1 MKKLLFLGLI
11 LLFPAALLAQR
22 TISGVVVDENNV
34 SLPGVNVTIKGTF
47 SGTAT
52 DREGKFSL
60 TVNDGEVLVFSFI
73 GYKKVETPVAGLT
86 TLNITLELDLVGMD
100 EVVVIGYGTTTRK
113 EITGSVTSVKSDRFI
128 SGDLRTPMAAIQ
140 GLVPGLSIVSTD
152 GNNPNAEHTI
162 RLRGLNSF
170 SGGKSPLILVDGKV
184 WNLPLSIID
193 PESIAAIDV
202 LKDGSA
208 AAIYGTRA
216 TNGVILISLKEPIKG
231 DVQYQFSSFV
241 SAEQVNRDNRWF
253 TADEYRDLIAEYDP
267 NRAAF
272 LDRGHST
279 YWLDETTRTPINQSY
294 SLAITGGDNKLNYR
308 TNIMMRE
315 NQGLFYNNYSR
326 LVTPSIYVSQTGLN
340 NRLNVD
346 YKLLYSNAKR
356 LYQPSGMLAQ
366 SLIRN
371 PTEPVYDEANKAS
384 NGYFTSFDTSGYT
397 NPVAM
402 SNESTNEGSE
412 NYVTGDFNA
421 SFLILEGFTANFSG
435 SYTSSQN
442 NYGTYLTK
450 YYPRVGYTGDASRTT
465 NTNYYFSLEPTL
477 QYRFSFGGHNFQ
489 TLGGYSF
496 YEYVGSSFY
505 GRNYNFDTDNFSYNN
520 LGAGQALVDGFSS
533 LTSGKESNR
542 LIAFYG
548 RVMYNFQYKYLF
560 ATSLRYEGSS
570 RFGNNNKWGFFPA
583 VSLGWR
589 LNEESFLKEVSWVN
603 NLMLRAGYGVT
614 GNQDIPN
621 YQSVPRMAVGPKM
634 FYNGR
639 WINSYQSANNPNPDL
654 KWEKKAETNIG
665 VDFGLFNRISGSI
678 EFYNR
683 NITDLL
689 WWYSVPVPPNVF
701 NNIYANVGSMRNRGF
716 ELMLEGKIINNKD
729 LNWTST
735 LVYSM
740 NRNKVTK
747 LADPSRGYALEFI
760 RMTAAATSWAQMIRV
775 GESIGNF
782 WAPIYTGVDSQG
794 RAVYED
800 VNNDGV
806 VQKERIEDRRIVGN
820 EYPDFEFGWQN
831 IFYYK
836 NFDFSFALRGMI
848 GQSLLNRDR
857 IAYEN
862 WEPFKAGR
870 NVLKSILD
878 RPEYT
883 GPYAYDSRFVD
894 ESSFVK
900 LSNVT
905 LGYNLKGKTLK
916 MVRLY
921 VSGNNLITITKF
933 EGTDPEKVIPNISTN
948 TETFGADNLWYPYSR
963 TFVIGLNLN
972 F

>member
-1 MKKLLFLGLI
+1 MKKLIFLSLV
-11 LLFPAALLAQR
+11 LLFPLAIFAQR
-22 TISGVVVDENNV
+22 TVSGTVVDENNL
-34 SLPGVNVTIKGTF
+34 SLPGVNVMIKGTF
-47 SGTAT
+47 TGTAT

-60 TVNDGEVLVFSFI
+60 VAHDGEILVFSFI
-73 GYKKVETPVAGLT
+73 GYKKVEVPVTGIS

-113 EITGSVTSVKSDRFI
+113 EITGSVTSIKSDRFI
-128 SGDLRTPMAAIQ
+128 SGDLGTPMAAIQ
-140 GLVPGLSIVSTD
+140 GLVPGLSIVNTD
-152 GNNPNAEHTI
+152 GSNPNSEVTI

-184 WNLPLSIID
+184 WNLPLSILD
-193 PESIAAIDV
+193 PESIASIDV

-216 TNGVILISLKEPIKG
+216 TNGVILITLKEPVKG
-231 DVQYQFSSFV
+231 AVQYQFASFI
-241 SAEQVNRDNRWF
+241 SAEQVNRDDRWF

-267 NRAAF
+267 DRVSF
-272 LDRGHST
+272 LDRGAST
-279 YWLDETTRTPINQSY
+279 NWLDQTTRTPLNQSY
-294 SLAITGGDNKLNYR
+294 SMAITGGDNNLSYR
-308 TNIMMRE
+308 TNILMRD

-326 LVTPSIYVSQTGLN
+326 VVTPSIYVAQTGLN
-340 NRLNVD
+340 NRLNLD
-346 YKLLYSNAKR
+346 YKLMYSNAKR

-371 PTEPVYDEANKAS
+371 PTEPVNDEANQAS
-384 NGYFTSFDTSGYT
+384 NGYFNSFDTSGYT

-402 SNESTNEGSE
+402 SNESTSEGVE
-412 NYVTGDFNA
+412 NFVSGDFNA
-421 SFLILEGFTANFSG
+421 SFLVIEGLTANFSG

-442 NYGTYLTK
+442 NYGSYLTK

-465 NTNYYFSLEPTL
+465 NTSHYFSLEPTL
-477 QYRFSFGGHNFQ
+477 QYRFSLGEHNFQ
-489 TLGGYSF
+489 TLAGYSF
-496 YEYVGSSFY
+496 YEYVSSSFN
-505 GRNYNFDTDNFSYNN
+505 GRNYNFDTDNFLYNN
-520 LGAGQALVDGFSS
+520 LGAGQALVDGVAS
-533 LTSGKESNR
+533 LSSGKESNR

-548 RVMYNFQYKYLF
+548 RAMYNYKYKYLF
-560 ATSLRYEGSS
+560 SASLRYEGSS
-570 RFGNNNKWGFFPA
+570 RFGNNNKWGLFPA

-589 LNEESFLKEVSWVN
+589 LNEENFIKDISWIN
-603 NLMLRAGYGVT
+603 NLMIRAGYGVT

-665 VDFGLFNRISGSI
+665 IDFGIFNRINGTFEYYS
-678 EFYNR
+678 R
-683 NITDLL
+683 NISDLL

-701 NNIYANVGSMRNRGF
+701 NNIYANVGAMRNRGI
-716 ELMLEGKIINNKD
+716 ELTLEGKVIQNRAV
-729 LNWTST
+729 NWTST
-735 LVYSM
+735 LVYSR
-740 NRNKVTK
+740 NRNEVTK
-747 LADPSRGYALEFI
+747 LADPSRGYALDFI
-760 RMTAAATSWAQMIRV
+760 KMTAAATSWAQMIRV
-775 GESIGNF
+775 GESIGYW
-782 WAPIYTGVDSQG
+782 WAPVYTGVDEDG

-800 VNNDGV
+800 VNGDGV
-806 VQKERIEDRRIVGN
+806 VQKETIEDRRIVGN
-820 EYPDFEFGWQN
+820 EYPDYEFGWQN
-831 IFYYK
+831 LIGYK
-836 NFDFSFALRGMI
+836 QFDLSFSFRGMI

-883 GPYAYDSRFVD
+883 GPYTYDSRFVD
-894 ESSFVK
+894 ESSFIK

-905 LGYNLKGKTLK
+905 LGYNLKMKNLK
-916 MVRLY
+916 MLRLY

-948 TETFGADNLWYPYSR
+948 TETFGSDNLWYPYSR
-963 TFVIGLNLN
+963 TFVFGIN
-972 F
+972 FNF